1 MVKTLGKTVG
11 ENDVCPP
18 VGRSKKGSFFGL
30 ASPRLL
36 PFEEN
41 SGLVT
46 SVSGELGC
54 QLGLNYSPKI
64 SGRCFQNL
72 EKYMANKIY
81 FILKTTT

>member
-64 SGRCFQNL
+64 APKSLGDVSRTSKNIWQT
-72 EKYMANKIY
+72 K
-81 FILKTTT
+81 FILF